1 MNTLNR
7 LMVGLDLTIMD
18 ETLINYAAFLAAE
31 LQIEKVYFIHVEK
44 SLEVPNE
51 LLQNLQRENLP
62 ADETIRQA
70 IEAKVFPAFERMPQ
84 VGVEV
89 LVEEGSPLKELLHW
103 SKVKQVDMMLVGRKL
118 RLRGSG
124 VLAQKLLRTGRVG
137 VLFVPE
143 TYDRPNLQRVVVSTD
158 FSEYSE
164 MALDRVLHS
173 ALAKPEI
180 RVICLHVYQVPTGY
194 RTLGISYE
202 DFDKRMRGFA
212 EEKFNNLMKRFP
224 ELGDRAELM
233 LVRQEDEDEIG
244 ELVVMESKRA
254 RADMLVVGA
263 KGMSAAALFVLG
275 SVTEKILRH
284 DMDIPLMI
292 FKKKDEEIGFLDAL
306 LTP

>member
-7 LMVGLDLTIMD
+7 IMVGLDLTIMD
-18 ETLINYAAFLAAE
+18 ETLINYAAFFAAE

-51 LLQNLQRENLP
+51 LLQKLQRENVP

-70 IEAKVFPAFERMPQ
+70 IEAKVLPAFENIPQ
-84 VGVEV
+84 VEVEV
-89 LVEEGSPLKELLHW
+89 MVEEGNPLKELLHW
-103 SKVKQVDMMLVGRKL
+103 SKVKQIDMMLVGRKL

-124 VLAQKLLRTGRVG
+124 VLAQKLLRSGRLG
-137 VLFVPE
+137 VLFIPE
-143 TYDRPNLQRVVVSTD
+143 AYDRPNLQRVVVSTD

-173 ALAKPEI
+173 AMAKPEI

-212 EEKFNNLMKRFP
+212 EEKFSNLMKHFP
-224 ELGDRAELM
+224 DLEDRAELM

-244 ELVVMESKRA
+244 ELVVMEAKRA

-275 SVTEKILRH
+275 SVTEKIMRH

-292 FKKKDEEIGFLDAL
+292 FKKKNEEIGFLDAL